1 MLNNSRLT
9 SPLLDR
15 ASLQRRC
22 YGINLLNRYNT
33 SMADINIENFYRHIA
48 KILNILYI
56 HFPTKA
62 PIYVDEVAGIDEPD
76 EYGLHSPTYMA
87 GFYALL
93 WLEEEGYLRYSDTIR
108 QDGIDQA
115 SLTHKALLKLTEVTD
130 PIYIDASEDAVS
142 NTVVP
147 LQPAETL
154 SPSIIEERKMVI
166 NQLRKA
172 LKSGSS
178 IAITKIVNYILHT

>member
-1 MLNNSRLT
+1 
-9 SPLLDR
+9 
-15 ASLQRRC
+15 
-22 YGINLLNRYNT
+22 
-33 SMADINIENFYRHIA
+33 MADINIENFYRHIA

-87 GFYALL
+87 GFYALI

-130 PIYIDASEDAVS
+130 PIYIDTSAGGNAS
-142 NTVVP
+142 TVAL
-147 LQPAETL
+147 LQPLETL

-166 NQLRKA
+166 NQLRVA

-178 IAITKIVNYILHT
+178 IAITKLVNYILHT

>member
-1 MLNNSRLT
+1 
-9 SPLLDR
+9 
-15 ASLQRRC
+15 
-22 YGINLLNRYNT
+22 
-33 SMADINIENFYRHIA
+33 MADINIENFYRHIA

-87 GFYALL
+87 GFYALI
-93 WLEEEGYLRYSDTIR
+93 WLEEEGYLRYADTIR

-130 PIYIDASEDAVS
+130 PIYIDTSAGGKRLYSC
-142 NTVVP
+142 
-147 LQPAETL
+147 TL
-154 SPSIIEERKMVI
+154 ATARDFKPVDYRRK
-166 NQLRKA
+166 KDGH
-172 LKSGSS
+172 KSAKSR
-178 IAITKIVNYILHT
+178 A

>member
-1 MLNNSRLT
+1 
-9 SPLLDR
+9 
-15 ASLQRRC
+15 
-22 YGINLLNRYNT
+22 
-33 SMADINIENFYRHIA
+33 MADINIENFYRHIA

-87 GFYALL
+87 GFYALI
-93 WLEEEGYLRYSDTIR
+93 WLEEEGYLRYADTIR

-130 PIYIDASEDAVS
+130 PIYIDTSAGGNAS
-142 NTVVP
+142 TVAL
-147 LQPAETL
+147 LQPLETL
-154 SPSIIEERKMVI
+154 SPSIIKERKKDGHKSAKSRAKKRLI
-166 NQLRKA
+166 HRDNQASQLYSA
-172 LKSGSS
+172 YL
-178 IAITKIVNYILHT
+178 VNT